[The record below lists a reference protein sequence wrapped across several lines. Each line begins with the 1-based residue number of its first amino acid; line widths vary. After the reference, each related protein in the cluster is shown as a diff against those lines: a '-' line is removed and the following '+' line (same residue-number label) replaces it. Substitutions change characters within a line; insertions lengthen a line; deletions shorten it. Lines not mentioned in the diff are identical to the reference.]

1 MLMQRLQLA
10 VLPRVQLLLGL
21 GMLLQSCLVVSH
33 QPLVRSRDQG
43 GMRRQRVW
51 GVPPLVVL
59 VLRHLLVILLDRHRL
74 VQRTLPRQLLAR
86 LLVAR

>member
-33 QPLVRSRDQG
+33 QLLVRSRDQG
-43 GMRRQRVW
+43 GMRHQRVR

-59 VLRHLLVILLDRHRL
+59 VLRHLLVILLDRRRL
-74 VQRTLPRQLLAR
+74 VQRTLPHQLLAR